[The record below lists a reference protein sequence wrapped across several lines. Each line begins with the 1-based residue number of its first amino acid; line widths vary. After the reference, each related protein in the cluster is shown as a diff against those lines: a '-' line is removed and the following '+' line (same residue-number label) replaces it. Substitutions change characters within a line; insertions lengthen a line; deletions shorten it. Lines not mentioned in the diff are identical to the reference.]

1 MQYILLIYG
10 NEDMRNAAYAGMSE
24 EEQNAEMGKW
34 FAYSESLRQA
44 GVHVAGEALHPTPT
58 ASTVMV
64 PNGEPL
70 VTDGP
75 FAETKE
81 QLGGFYIID
90 VPSKDAALEW
100 AAKIPSAPYGPV
112 EVREIQTF
120 EEA

>member
-1 MQYILLIYG
+1 VQYILLIYG
-10 NEDMRNAAYAGMSE
+10 NEEMRNQAMAGMSE
-24 EEQNAEMGKW
+24 DEQNAEMGKW
-34 FAYSESLRQA
+34 FAYTEELRQS

-90 VPSKDAALEW
+90 VPSKDVALEW

-112 EVREIQTF
+112 EVREVMTF

>member
-10 NEDMRNAAYAGMSE
+10 NEAMRNEAMGAMSE

-34 FAYSESLRQA
+34 FTYTEELKSS
-44 GVHVAGEALHPTPT
+44 GVHVSGEALHPTPT
-58 ASTVMV
+58 AATVQV
-64 PNGEPL
+64 NDGEPL

-112 EVREIQTF
+112 EVREIMNF
-120 EEA
+120 EGA

>member
-1 MQYILLIYG
+1 VQYILLIYG
-10 NEDMRNAAYAGMSE
+10 NEEMRNEAYAAMSE

-58 ASTVMV
+58 ASTVMT

-90 VPSKDAALEW
+90 VPSKDVALEW

-112 EVREIQTF
+112 EVREIMTF
-120 EEA
+120 DEA

>member
-10 NEDMRNAAYAGMSE
+10 NEDMRNEAMAGMSE
-24 EEQNAEMGKW
+24 EEQNAYMGEW

-120 EEA
+120 EGA

>member
-1 MQYILLIYG
+1 VQYILLIYG
-10 NEDMRNAAYAGMSE
+10 NEDMRNEAYAGMSE

-90 VPSKDAALEW
+90 VPSKDVALEW
-100 AAKIPSAPYGPV
+100 AAKIPSAPFGPV
-112 EVREIQTF
+112 EVREVMTF

>member
-1 MQYILLIYG
+1 VQYILLIYG
-10 NEDMRNAAYAGMSE
+10 NEEMRNEAYAGMSE

-90 VPSKDAALEW
+90 VPSKDVALEW

>member
-10 NEDMRNAAYAGMSE
+10 NEEMRNQAMAGMSE
-24 EEQNAEMGKW
+24 DEQNAEMGKW
-34 FAYSESLRQA
+34 FAYTEELRQS

-90 VPSKDAALEW
+90 VPSKDVALEW

-112 EVREIQTF
+112 EVREVMTF

>member
-1 MQYILLIYG
+1 
-10 NEDMRNAAYAGMSE
+10 MSE

-90 VPSKDAALEW
+90 VPDQGRRARVGGQDPVGAVRPGRGARDHDLRGGLGRVPRSFGPGEAA
-100 AAKIPSAPYGPV
+100 A
-112 EVREIQTF
+112 
-120 EEA
+120 

>member
-10 NEDMRNAAYAGMSE
+10 NEAMRNEAMGAMSE

-58 ASTVMV
+58 ASTVMM

-90 VPSKDAALEW
+90 VPSKDVALEW

-112 EVREIQTF
+112 EVREVMTF
-120 EEA
+120 EGA